1 MSYNN
6 YMKLDI
12 KNIGKVLEN
21 GITFNWIKV
30 APLPDR
36 YQFHIESNTT
46 QTIYY
51 LDLYRFDEHVNGTYR
66 LMLTNTK
73 YLNTDNKKWIPVK
86 DIKDIT
92 LFKRICIDF
101 IRSVNSNEIPF

>member
-1 MSYNN
+1 
-6 YMKLDI
+6 MKLDI

-21 GITFNWIKV
+21 DITFNWIKV

-51 LDLYRFDEHVNGTYR
+51 LELYRFDELNGLYR
-66 LMLTNTK
+66 LMITNSK
-73 YLNTDNKKWIPVK
+73 YRNADNKKWIAVK